1 MRSRETLH
9 FENRECPGDP
19 GKIKRK
25 GPGSQGTGVIR
36 SSLITI
42 LKKS

>member
-9 FENRECPGDP
+9 FGDRECPGDP

-25 GPGSQGTGVIR
+25 DPGSQGGVGFEAP
-36 SSLITI
+36 
-42 LKKS
+42 

>member
-19 GKIKRK
+19 GKIKGKALGIRN
-25 GPGSQGTGVIR
+25 GGSEAP
-36 SSLITI
+36 LITI